1 MLKPKNTIAAPMNAI
16 PSEVVPASATITPPI
31 TVIAAPIGSQNL
43 RSSRSANATA
53 NSAQA
58 RNPNA
63 PTAVI
68 RPASDGSYLSEVSI
82 EVKPAEKP
90 NTVT

>member
-1 MLKPKNTIAAPMNAI
+1 MNAMPI
-16 PSEVVPASATITPPI
+16 AVPASATMIPPI
-31 TVIAAPIGSQNL
+31 TVIAAPIAIQYI

-63 PTAVI
+63 PTATM
-68 RPASDGSYLSEVSI
+68 RPASGGGYLSEVSS
-82 EVKPAEKP
+82 EVKPAP
-90 NTVT
+90 NANTVT